1 MTFRAKLTWSSI
13 LIVCLTSLLSSLA
26 VAIVLLSK
34 AGHHANTL
42 LEHASKFIYAELFAE
57 EARYA
62 ERVGQIVQHTP
73 EFAQEL
79 WFLGRY
85 KSEAPALG
93 VTYLTALQQLA
104 KRLGVDA
111 DLAMFDHILAF
122 DIEGELIAFAHQSGA
137 GDSRNIVIRH
147 RSPLAAN
154 QVEWLS
160 ATFSESRAFDWQM
173 TLPADEMTQRIAS
186 SFSVLAYDTVR
197 EAVRNGETQLRVN
210 YVYQE
215 QRLGLQALAPVMH
228 VDAQLSRPVV
238 VGFLAF
244 TRYISNENMNKL
256 SLMGHISLDIRIGQ
270 QSLFGVLPSIQTTEV
285 APAATQKNIFLSFSS
300 TPLRM
305 ARTRELYVGEM
316 DLLNKENAPV
326 GVVTFGLPKATMN
339 APILDIVIWLLFVGI
354 SIVMIVTPILSS
366 HIGGKFAAP
375 LVKFTGMVKGIAE
388 GGGNLTSRLSTDAS
402 GEIGELAASLNLF
415 LSKLREIIVSI
426 MTSTEYVTTSSKA
439 LRETAETMSANIQQ
453 QTATIRTVADVVTMI
468 SQAAEEN
475 RVLANEQAALV
486 AETSRYSEELVNSI
500 QKNTDKAEM
509 QLRGAR
515 NAHRIVKKLSEISKQ
530 VSQHS
535 ITTSSLVVD
544 VSSAV
549 TEMSHSAR
557 EVAQTTHD
565 QVESTRKA
573 VGLIM
578 NMAQISSNARKKA
591 QDTVLLAEEAL
602 VAASNGQQAANQTV
616 DGMKAITESS
626 EQISD
631 IIEVI
636 SDIAEQTDL
645 LALNAAI
652 EAARA
657 GEHGRGFAVV
667 ADEIRQLAER
677 VGHSSKAITKHI
689 HNNAKRIQQ
698 GAFLVNEANMAL
710 ETIVKNVGRTVQ
722 QIKELAFANEEQ
734 ETHSG
739 MVAQNIA
746 TVEDLAT
753 LIEHAST
760 QQVVA
765 VEAILKNVETLTALA
780 EDITSQTDAQV
791 RDESVV
797 EMIMNELADLSAHI
811 HSQTFEQVSG
821 TSSERKLILSIAEKA
836 EQIVEK
842 TTSQHTRSQEVFD
855 EIRRL
860 EGVSE
865 GNAMKL
871 EEVRQA
877 TVALM
882 DSVEQLRHLVRRF
895 QV

>member
-13 LIVCLTSLLSSLA
+13 LIVLLTSVLSSVA
-26 VAIVLLSK
+26 VAVVLLSK
-34 AGHHANTL
+34 ARSHARTQ
-42 LEHASKFIYAELFAE
+42 LEQASTFVHDELTAEQ
-57 EARYA
+57 ARYA
-62 ERVGQIVQHTP
+62 KRVGQIVQNTP

-85 KSEAPALG
+85 KAEAAALN
-93 VTYLTALQQLA
+93 VTYLTSLQKLA
-104 KRLGVDA
+104 KRLGADA

-122 DIEGELIAFAHQSGA
+122 DLQGELVAFAYQYAS
-137 GDSRNIVIRH
+137 GDSRSFLIRH
-147 RSPLAAN
+147 KSLHSEQN
-154 QVEWLS
+154 EEWLS
-160 ATFSESRAFDWQM
+160 ADVSDLASPQWRA
-173 TLPADEMTQRIAS
+173 ASNSDEMTQRIA
-186 SFSVLAYDTVR
+186 LASTLACNTAR
-197 EAVRNGETQLRVN
+197 EAARQLEGTELRAR

-215 QRLGLQALAPVMH
+215 QRLGLQALAPVTH

-238 VGFLAF
+238 VGFLVF
-244 TRYISNENMNKL
+244 TRYLDNEQL
-256 SLMGHISLDIRIGQ
+256 TQRSRMGHISLELRIGQ
-270 QSLFGVLPSIQTTEV
+270 PSPFQGD
-285 APAATQKNIFLSFSS
+285 AAQKGMFLSFSS
-300 TPLRM
+300 APLRM
-305 ARTRELYVGEM
+305 ASARGNYTGVM
-316 DLLNKENAPV
+316 DVLSQENTPV
-326 GVVTFGLPKATMN
+326 GVLAFELPKATVN
-339 APILDIVIWLLFVGI
+339 APVMDTVISLCFVGFF
-354 SIVMIVTPILSS
+354 IVLLVTPALSS
-366 HIGGKFAAP
+366 YIGRKFANS
-375 LVKFTGMVKGIAE
+375 LVSFTVMMKRIAE
-388 GGGNLTSRLSTDAS
+388 GGGNLTSRLETDDS
-402 GEIGELAASLNLF
+402 GEISEFATWFNLF
-415 LSKLREIIVSI
+415 LNKLREIILSI
-426 MTSTEYVTTSSKA
+426 MTSTEYVTTSSKE
-439 LRETAETMSANIQQ
+439 LRETAEMMAVNVQQ
-453 QTATIRTVADVVTMI
+453 QTETIRLVAGVVTMI

-486 AETSRYSEELVNSI
+486 AETSRYSEALVNSI

-544 VSSAV
+544 VTSAV

-557 EVAQTTHD
+557 EVAQTTHE

-573 VGLIM
+573 VGVVM
-578 NMAQISSNARKKA
+578 NMAQISSSARQKA
-591 QDTVLLAEEAL
+591 QEAVALAEEAL

-677 VGHSSKAITKHI
+677 VSHSLKAITKHI

-698 GAFLVNEANMAL
+698 GAILVNEANMAL
-710 ETIVKNVGRTVQ
+710 ETIVKNVSRTVE

-734 ETHSG
+734 EAHSG
-739 MVAQNIA
+739 MVAHNIA

-753 LIEHAST
+753 VIENASK

-765 VEAILKNVETLTALA
+765 VEAILKNMETLTSLA
-780 EDITSQTDAQV
+780 EEITSQTDAQV
-791 RDESVV
+791 RDENVV

-811 HSQTFEQVSG
+811 HSLTFEQVSG
-821 TSSERKLILSIAEKA
+821 TASERKLILSIAEKA
-836 EQIVEK
+836 EKIVEK
-842 TTSQHTRSQEVFD
+842 TTSQHTRSQEVFN
-855 EIRRL
+855 EIQQL
-860 EGVSE
+860 ETVSE
-865 GNAMKL
+865 RNATTL
-871 EEVRQA
+871 GEVQQA
-877 TVALM
+877 AVSLV